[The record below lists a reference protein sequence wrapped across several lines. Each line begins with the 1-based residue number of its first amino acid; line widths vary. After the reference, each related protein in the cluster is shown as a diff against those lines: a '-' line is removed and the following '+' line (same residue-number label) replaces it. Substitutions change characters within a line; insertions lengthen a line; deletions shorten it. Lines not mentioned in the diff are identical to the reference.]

1 MNTALAIVS
10 ILLSLIAVAT
20 STLLLV
26 RQTLFMRHANEI
38 PVSVDLYQEW
48 RSTEFQAAR
57 EYVRGSLSSSNDPST
72 GLSKLSKTGNRVA
85 AFYSS
90 LGALVAL
97 GLVDERFAVSIL
109 GDAAEADWS
118 ILEPYIF
125 RQREISGDNYIYAFY
140 EDFVCRTRLNYPVT
154 KAYGLK
160 FRRVIEGYPPLP
172 RSSSKGT
179 GTVNQVEASG

>member
-1 MNTALAIVS
+1 MNSVLGIAS
-10 ILLSLIAVAT
+10 IALSLIAVAT

-48 RSTEFQAAR
+48 RTTEFQAAR
-57 EYVRGSLSSSNDPST
+57 AYIRDSLSNNHKSSIGLEGLPSEARNAT
-72 GLSKLSKTGNRVA
+72 YKVA

-97 GLVDERFAVSIL
+97 GLVDERFAVSLL
-109 GDAAEADWS
+109 GGSAEVDWT

-125 RQREISGDNYIYAFY
+125 RQREINGSDYAFAFY
-140 EDFVCRTRLNYPVT
+140 EDFVCRVRMNYPLT
-154 KAYGLK
+154 
-160 FRRVIEGYPPLP
+160 
-172 RSSSKGT
+172 
-179 GTVNQVEASG
+179 EA